1 MDRGCLALPQGSG
14 KADWGREMV
23 SGMAW
28 ILIGLAL
35 LAGVGLTLVWEH
47 YRSRALLLE
56 GALDALPIAAQIVL
70 DGRRVV
76 CANAACRAQFE
87 DAVTPLPEL
96 LRRRA
101 FDEAGGAALERLTR
115 TPRGGRAELALAAA
129 PGGPRWWEVDSPPG

>member
-1 MDRGCLALPQGSG
+1 
-14 KADWGREMV
+14 MV
-23 SGMAW
+23 SGLAW

-87 DAVTPLPEL
+87 NAVTPLPEL

-101 FDEAGGAALERLTR
+101 FDRLPAR
-115 TPRGGRAELALAAA
+115 RSSA
-129 PGGPRWWEVDSPPG
+129 